1 MTQQRI
7 SGVAHERVP
16 SETDGVPA
24 ELGTEAATLPLSF
37 QTLGAARVVLG
48 RTRVVPSNGTL
59 FALLM
64 RVAYS
69 AGLRVRRDELLRL
82 LWPGLTVERQR
93 GNLRQALYKARAL
106 GIDIVLEGDTVRL
119 NPAQVVVTF
128 SREQTAAL
136 FDRDV
141 VRGEEPFGV
150 FLPSYTAPWPEL
162 AEWVEGQRS
171 VVHAGVR
178 RVLAEQLRARRERA
192 DWTGAERLARW
203 LLQFDALNED
213 ATLTLAECTM
223 LAGSKAAAVAIL
235 DRYLEEIGPA
245 AGDIRLPA
253 TTLRKRFTEVPARR
267 RASLA
272 PSERHFVG
280 RATELAN
287 LTMAMRRA
295 RWHDGSAVLLTG
307 ASGIGKSRLAAE
319 LSKVAEIEGF
329 RVIEA
334 TCQPTEQS
342 RSLGTILDL
351 VPELIEEPGA
361 LGCSTDSF
369 ETMRTVLPAERALSK
384 TDSLRSR
391 GGIADTDAPQRR
403 PLPTSSAIR
412 ASFIDLLLA
421 VSYERPSL
429 LIIDDV
435 QWLDEG
441 SWEVIVDL
449 MDRLENAR
457 LYCLLTSREQTP
469 RRNGKGYVPSQLV
482 QIALPPLDEAD
493 SATLALAIAADYSA
507 PLGEGLADWFAV
519 ASEGGPLYLRALVSH
534 WLETGEAGGVPHS
547 LLSVLDQR
555 LNQLS
560 TDALRV
566 SQTTALLEKLATPEL
581 VKEVLELETFRL
593 LDALEELARAGAMR
607 QGQNY
612 IEIHHL
618 LAKSALAKLSRP
630 SVSAL
635 RRRIGE
641 VLASKLEQPA
651 APLELVAGDNLALAG
666 DLDGLARLNLKAF
679 EFFIRAGEAHR
690 AIALYDA
697 SAPHLHDH
705 PFRNELQSK
714 LQDALY
720 LGGQYARLLNSPNYL
735 EQIATADPI
744 WDTLHPEE
752 VLRLLEAADHSSN
765 ADDYADIAAR
775 ALILAESPSICSE
788 TRLRAATLTIRSAG
802 NSSVPWHAKRA
813 FETANQLMRQMVVEP
828 FRVDQVEMY
837 YHTVFD
843 SLDVAHSAAIR
854 LAAHADSLADQNS
867 RIKILADAAWAL
879 RMTGAV
885 TEAKERF
892 EAIAIEARSLRMHTR
907 AAVAATFRS
916 TLAFEIDEDKS
927 QAFYWLNFAAKLA
940 EESGDA
946 FTDFTYQAHR
956 ARLAILTDDIETAK
970 SGLAAISNASGG
982 HAIANSY
989 VKSLKIGLARL
1000 ESDTDT
1006 IRKIAPQV
1014 GELAK
1019 HGNHLLGQDF
1029 RTAQLY
1035 QALVILD
1042 QPDDAS
1048 RMLHEYVTS
1057 RRRDRTPLPAYLRIH
1072 VQYAEKRA

>member
-1 MTQQRI
+1 MTQQRMPE
-7 SGVAHERVP
+7 GAREGARTA
-16 SETDGVPA
+16 TDGGPA
-24 ELGTEAATLPLSF
+24 GAEAEAFTLPLSL

-48 RTRVVPSNGTL
+48 RNRVVPSNGTL

-64 RVAYS
+64 RVAYT
-69 AGLRVRRDELLRL
+69 AGLRVRRDELLGL

-106 GIDIVLEGDTVRL
+106 GIDITLEGDTVRL
-119 NPAQVVVTF
+119 NPAQVAITF

-150 FLPSYTAPWPEL
+150 FLPGYVAPWPEL

-223 LAGSKAAAVAIL
+223 LAGSKAEAVAIL
-235 DRYLEEIGPA
+235 DRYLEEIGPT

-253 TTLRKRFTEVPARR
+253 TTLRKRFTDVPSRR

-280 RATELAN
+280 RATELAD
-287 LTMAMRRA
+287 LTTAMRRA
-295 RWHDGSAVLLTG
+295 RWHDGSAVLVTG

-329 RVIEA
+329 RIVAA
-334 TCQPTEQS
+334 TCRPTEQA

-351 VPELIEEPGA
+351 LPELVQEPGA
-361 LGCSTDSF
+361 LGCSPDSL
-369 ETMRTVLPAERALSK
+369 ETIKSVLPSDKPE
-384 TDSLRSR
+384 SLRSR
-391 GGIADTDAPQRR
+391 SEASEAGPEQMR

-412 ASFIDLLLA
+412 SSFIDLLLA

-435 QWLDEG
+435 HWLDEG
-441 SWEVIVDL
+441 SWEVVVDL
-449 MDRLENAR
+449 LERLGNAR
-457 LYCLLTSREQTP
+457 LYCLLISREKNP
-469 RRNGKGYVPSQLV
+469 RLSGTGYVPPQLFT
-482 QIALPPLDEAD
+482 IPLPPLGEDEA
-493 SATLALAIAADYSA
+493 ATLARAIAADYSTTLA
-507 PLGEGLADWFAV
+507 DGLADWFAM

-581 VKEVLELETFRL
+581 IKEVLELETFRL
-593 LDALEELARAGAMR
+593 IDALEDLARAGAMR
-607 QGQNY
+607 QGQNG

-618 LAKSALAKLSRP
+618 LAKSAISKLSGA
-630 SVSAL
+630 SVTAL

-641 VLASKLEQPA
+641 VLASKLEQLA
-651 APLELVAGDNLALAG
+651 APLELVAGENFALAG

-679 EFFIRAGEAHR
+679 ECFMRTGEAHR

-697 SAPHLHDH
+697 STPHLHEH
-705 PFRNELQSK
+705 SSLPELQCK

-735 EQIATADPI
+735 ERIATADPI
-744 WDTLHPEE
+744 WDTMHPEE

-775 ALILAESPSICSE
+775 ALIIAESPSISSE

-802 NSSVPWHAKRA
+802 NSSVAWHAKRA
-813 FETANQLMRQMVVEP
+813 FETANQLMGRMAVEP
-828 FRVDQVEMY
+828 FRRAQVEMY

-843 SLDVAHSAAIR
+843 SLDVAYSAAIR
-854 LAAHADSLADQNS
+854 LSAHADRLSDQNS

-885 TEAKERF
+885 TEAKSRF
-892 EAIAIEARSLRMHTR
+892 EAIAIEARSLRMYTR

-916 TLAFEIDEDKS
+916 TLAFEIDEDQS
-927 QAFYWLNFAAKLA
+927 QAFYWLDFAAKLA

-946 FTDFTYQAHR
+946 FTDFTYQAQR
-956 ARLAILTDDIETAK
+956 ARLAILTDNIDTAK

-1014 GELAK
+1014 RELAK
-1019 HGNHLLGQDF
+1019 HGSHLLGQDF

-1035 QALVILD
+1035 QAMVILD

-1072 VQYAEKRA
+1072 VQCAEKLT